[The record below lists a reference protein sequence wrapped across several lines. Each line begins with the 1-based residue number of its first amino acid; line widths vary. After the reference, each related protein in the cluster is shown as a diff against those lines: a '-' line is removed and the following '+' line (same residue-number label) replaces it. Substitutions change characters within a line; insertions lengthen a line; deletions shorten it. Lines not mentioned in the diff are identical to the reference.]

1 MGAFIRESKRV
12 IREAINNN
20 KLIVF
25 VGAGVSANSGLPSWW
40 DLVEKFTDGLG
51 IDNKSITQD
60 DFLKIPQYY
69 FNERGNKEYYDIINK
84 VFNVSVKSNPIH
96 SLLLELQPNHFITT
110 NYDELIEDA
119 AREKGIFFDVVSK
132 DEDLPFTPN
141 NNMII
146 KMHGDLKNKNIV
158 LKEDDYLTYS
168 NEFKLI
174 EHYIKALLSTHVI
187 LFVGYSLKDYNVKL
201 IFQWVKDILKKDFQ
215 PAYFLN
221 IDEKP
226 DIDLL
231 EYNYYK
237 NRGINILNYSDLE
250 KHPEYKFVECNELTN
265 IKGKKTYS
273 FLNYLKKPNEYKE
286 LDLEYFYSKLKILD
300 QLNRVRF
307 KDIKKA
313 LDIEF
318 SYRFERHFLILHDDL
333 LKPFI
338 TDLISI
344 EENQE
349 ENEINKNHKYKIVC
363 DIFRKARIK
372 GFKIQGKDNDD
383 FLYQFKQTNSNN
395 LKKEDKFIKLILD
408 FDYIGLKEW
417 SEQISDGVVIEG
429 NEILFLQKA
438 FALYKTQNFYEA
450 YKLLKRISDSTFINK
465 NYILYFISEFNRE
478 NIGKLISTNY
488 FFIHIN
494 ENIRSE
500 IRNEIKKIDME
511 NIYLNLSKVSR
522 KNIEFLREINNFN
535 YIYSTIYKVA
545 NLSKKVEEE
554 MNTVYV
560 GLPKEGE
567 IHKLQNEVE
576 FFWEYI
582 NYNYLMLENFTE
594 VHEIYKYYIEGTL
607 KSILFSENTIN
618 KNTLFGIEGEIIK
631 LNELDYFSFY
641 LMVSFFKSKELKSLF
656 KKLDVE
662 IIPIRNED
670 CNYII
675 ASFINLINSKYSLP
689 NLELNNM
696 IDNVLIILSKL
707 HVGKAEFNLIIE
719 NMIRLIKS
727 KKATDDNIMN
737 FGTLIVSVYN
747 RFKEN
752 LDVEGLDELLNSLL
766 RRNIVDNKINISN
779 NLIITIDNIV
789 TIINN
794 LHPNYISNNL
804 QYISLLTEG
813 LDFSNKS
820 LERVIISVFKI
831 LNSSL
836 KTKVKRAI
844 GKKLKQD
851 FEIELYH
858 DALMEGIIKSS
869 SEYEELLIK
878 EIDEKIIESNKFKTT
893 YSYPDPVE
901 SILEMSTNL
910 LINNLLID
918 TTLFY
923 KYKGINDKF
932 DLFIDVNNFDFEN
945 FELEWISE
953 FSDKIHEKLS
963 QVSMA
968 RDAIKEKLKRLILE
982 GNISKR
988 SKTIYFKYYD

>member
-1 MGAFIRESKRV
+1 MGAFIKESKRV
-12 IREAINNN
+12 IRDAINNN
-20 KLIVF
+20 KLIIF

-51 IDNKSITQD
+51 IDTESITQD

-69 FNERGNKEYYDIINK
+69 YNERGNKEYYDIINK

-96 SLLLELQPNHFITT
+96 SLLLELQPSHFITT

-158 LKEDDYLTYS
+158 LKEDDYLSYS

-226 DIDLL
+226 DVDLL
-231 EYNYYK
+231 EFHYYR
-237 NRGINILNYSDLE
+237 NRGLNILNYSDLE
-250 KHPEYKFVECNELTN
+250 KEPEYTFLDCTELTN

-286 LDLEYFYSKLKILD
+286 LDLEYFYSKLKEFD

-307 KDIKKA
+307 KDIKRA

-318 SYRFERHFLILHDDL
+318 SYRIERHFLILHDDL

-349 ENEINKNHKYKIVC
+349 ENEINKNHKYNIVC
-363 DIFRKARIK
+363 DIFRKAKIE
-372 GFKIQGKDNDD
+372 GFKIQGKENDD
-383 FLYQFKQTNSNN
+383 FLYEFKQSKSINFKN
-395 LKKEDKFIKLILD
+395 DDQFIKLILE

-417 SEQISDGVVIEG
+417 TEEISDGVVIEG

-450 YKLLKRISDSTFINK
+450 YKLLKRISDSTFFNK
-465 NYILYFISEFNRE
+465 NYMLYFISEFNRE
-478 NIGKLISTNY
+478 NIGKLISTNI
-488 FFIHIN
+488 FIYIN
-494 ENIRSE
+494 ETLRNE
-500 IRNEIKKIDME
+500 IRNEVKKIDLE
-511 NIYLNLSKVSR
+511 NIYLNLPKVSR

-554 MNTVYV
+554 MNTVFV
-560 GLPKEGE
+560 GLPKEGK
-567 IHKLQNEVE
+567 IHELQNEVE

-582 NYNYLMLENFTE
+582 NYNFLMVENFTE

-607 KSILFSENTIN
+607 KSILFSEDTID

-675 ASFINLINSKYSLP
+675 SNFINLINSKYS
-689 NLELNNM
+689 NANSEVNNK
-696 IDNVLIILSKL
+696 IDNILIILSKIN
-707 HVGKAEFNLIIE
+707 VGKAEFKLIIE
-719 NMIRLIKS
+719 NMIRLINS
-727 KKATDDNIMN
+727 KKVTEDNIVN
-737 FGTLIVSVYN
+737 FGNLIVSVYN
-747 RFKEN
+747 QFKEN
-752 LDVEGLDELLNSLL
+752 LDVESLDELLNSLL
-766 RRNIVDNKINISN
+766 RKIIEDNKISN
-779 NLIITIDNIV
+779 SNRFNQIIDNIV
-789 TIINN
+789 NIIKSLN
-794 LHPNYISNNL
+794 PKYISDNL
-804 QYISLLTEG
+804 QLINILTVG
-813 LDFSNKS
+813 LDFSNRPLKG
-820 LERVIISVFKI
+820 VIISVFKI
-831 LNSSL
+831 LNSNL
-836 KTKVKRAI
+836 KVKVRRAI
-844 GKKLKQD
+844 NKKLKQE
-851 FEIELYH
+851 FCMELYH
-858 DALMEGIIKSS
+858 DALMEGVIKRN
-869 SEYEELLIK
+869 SEYEELLII
-878 EIDEKIIESNKFKTT
+878 EIDKIIERNKFKTI
-893 YSYPDPVE
+893 YSFPDPIDRV
-901 SILEMSTNL
+901 LEMTVNL
-910 LINNLLID
+910 LINNLLINPA
-918 TTLFY
+918 LFS
-923 KYKGINDKF
+923 KYKGLNDKF
-932 DLFIDVNNFDFEN
+932 DLFIDINNFDFEK
-945 FELEWISE
+945 FKFEWISE
-953 FSDKIHEKLS
+953 FSDRIHEKIS
-963 QVSMA
+963 KVSVA
-968 RDAIKEKLKRLILE
+968 RDVIKEKFKKLIME
-982 GNISKR
+982 GNISKE
-988 SKTIYFKYYD
+988 SKIIYFKYYD